1 MRFFEKMGV
10 KGVAAI
16 EFALIFPVLFLMLY
30 GLITYSI
37 IFAVQHSLNLAA
49 AEGARA
55 SVRYQSQND
64 KLELRRDA
72 ACQAIEKNL
81 SWIKGLGVEV
91 SCPSQNNGAV
101 LVVDPQYSEK
111 TNGLY
116 EMDISLKFQYAKNPI
131 LPVIFPV
138 PEDLTAHAVSQFSLS
153 F

>member
-1 MRFFEKMGV
+1 MNKY
-10 KGVAAI
+10 KKNGVAAI

-55 SVRYQSQND
+55 SVRYQSQKD
-64 KLELRRDA
+64 DEQMRITA
-72 ACQAIEKNL
+72 ACQAIEHNL
-81 SWIKGLGVEV
+81 SWIKGLGVGV
-91 SCPSQNNGAV
+91 SCTSQNGAA
-101 LVVDPQYSEK
+101 LEINMEK
-111 TNGLY
+111 PEEENGLY
-116 EMDISLKFQYAKNPI
+116 KLEIFLRFHYAKNPI

-138 PEDLTAHAVSQFSLS
+138 PEDLTAHAVSHFSLS